1 MEMLLNNNLL
11 KKLDRLQVDLQEMTG
26 EDRKQ
31 KLEMLRLELESTN
44 QRQAEVNKHFKGR
57 VDTVLRYCSQRCLSY
72 CTKFLLSEVL

>member
-1 MEMLLNNNLL
+1 MLLLQLETEKNRLEMLLNNNLL

-57 VDTVLRYCSQRCLSY
+57 VDSGYGTKVL
-72 CTKFLLSEVL
+72 